1 MSTNNEIIRNIEDYP
16 ITMNAEQV
24 RQVLGISR
32 AKTYEVMHR
41 EDFPLIQFGK
51 RMLVRR
57 DAFKEWYEKQGN
69 KQDEG

>member
-24 RQVLGISR
+24 REVLGISR

-57 DAFKEWYEKQGN
+57 DAFKEWYEMQD
-69 KQDEG
+69 KQDEE

>member
-16 ITMNAEQV
+16 ITMNAKQV
-24 RQVLGISR
+24 REVLGISR

-57 DAFKEWYEKQGN
+57 DAFKEWYEMQD
-69 KQDEG
+69 KQDEE

>member
-24 RQVLGISR
+24 REVLGVSR
-32 AKTYEVMHR
+32 AKTYEIMHR
-41 EDFPLIQFGK
+41 VDFPLIQFGR

-69 KQDEG
+69 KQDEE